1 MDWVELKN
9 KIESMIA
16 KKMQGKVSYKAN
28 LAGKTWLVGIELEE
42 IIDFLPGQFVSLK
55 VNEEGLRRSYSVA
68 SLPGKRVIDLVVD
81 VAPMGAGSQY
91 ILGLEVGESVE
102 VLGFLGKFT
111 VNKETLK
118 QGKELLFVGTGTG
131 IAPLKPMIEDLLVNK
146 VFRGQVYLVWGMR
159 YETDLYWIKEVDK
172 LQRDFDNFHFE
183 TVLSK
188 PGTNWPGIQGHVGEY
203 IKVMNL
209 NWKESSAYLC
219 GNPEMITEVREILI
233 NKEVHEEQILHE
245 RFA

>member
-1 MDWVELKN
+1 MT
-9 KIESMIA
+9 A
-16 KKMQGKVSYKAN
+16 KKMQGWVVYKAN
-28 LAGKTWLVGIELEE
+28 LAGKTWLVEIELEGVT
-42 IIDFLPGQFVSLK
+42 DYLPGQFVSLK
-55 VNEEGLRRSYSVA
+55 VSEEGLRRSYSVA
-68 SLPGKRVIDLVVD
+68 SLSGKKVIDLVVD
-81 VAPMGAGSQY
+81 VAPMGVGSQY
-91 ILGLEVGESVE
+91 ILDLKVGDIVE

-111 VNKETLK
+111 VNEDALK
-118 QGKELLFVGTGTG
+118 LGKELLFVGTGTG

-146 VFRGQVYLVWGMR
+146 GFRGQVNLVWGMR
-159 YETDLYWIKEVDK
+159 YETDLYWIKEIDK

-188 PGTNWPGIQGHVGEY
+188 PGSSWPGIQGHVGEY

-209 NWKESSAYLC
+209 NWKEINAYLC

-233 NKEVHEEQILHE
+233 NKEVTEEQILHE